1 MPSGKILVAQGGGP
15 TAVINQSMAGVV
27 LEARRFRTVERVYGA
42 LHGVRGIVN
51 EEFVDLTQETSH
63 NLELVAGTPSSAL
76 GSTRDKPDLK
86 YCEEIFQ
93 VLRAHEIEHFFY
105 IGGNDSSDTV
115 RIVSQEAQKAGYP
128 LRCIHIPKTIDNDL
142 VCNDHTPGFPSAA
155 RFVAQAFAGA
165 NLDNASLPGVYV
177 GVVMGR
183 HAGFLTAASAL
194 GKKFPDDG
202 PHLIYLPERTFAL
215 EQFLADVRQAYARFG
230 RCVIAV
236 SEGIHDASGTPI
248 ASTLAKELEHDA
260 HGNVQLSG
268 TGALAD
274 LLCEEI
280 KSRLGI
286 KRVRGDTF
294 GYLQRSFIGC
304 VSDVDQ
310 REAREV
316 GEKAVQFAMWGERD
330 GSVAIKRTGFYSVD
344 YELLDL
350 EAVAGK
356 TRTMD
361 DEFIASNGTDVT
373 DAFRLYLRPLL
384 GSGMPDA
391 YRLRHSPVEKVLIQR
406 HCPNPDRPA
415 ASSDAA
421 TAGTAP
427 QARPARL

>member
-1 MPSGKILVAQGGGP
+1 MLQ
-15 TAVINQSMAGVV
+15 
-27 LEARRFRTVERVYGA
+27 
-42 LHGVRGIVN
+42 
-51 EEFVDLTQETSH
+51 
-63 NLELVAGTPSSAL
+63 
-76 GSTRDKPDLK
+76 
-86 YCEEIFQ
+86 
-93 VLRAHEIEHFFY
+93 AHEIGQFYY

-115 RIVSQEAQKAGYP
+115 RIVSEQAQAAHYE

-142 VCNDHTPGFPSAA
+142 VGNDHTPGFPSAA

-165 NLDNASLPGVYV
+165 NLDNAALPGVYV

-194 GKKFPDDG
+194 GKKFADDG
-202 PHLIYLPERTFAL
+202 PHLIYVPERVF
-215 EQFLADVRQAYARFG
+215 EIDKFLADVKATYERLG

-236 SEGIHDASGTPI
+236 SEGIHDASGAPII
-248 ASTLAKELEHDA
+248 ASLAKDLEHDA

-268 TGALAD
+268 SGALAD

-280 KSRLGI
+280 KAKLKI

-316 GEKAVQFAMWGERD
+316 GEKAVQYAMWGGRD
-330 GSVAIKRTGFYSVD
+330 GSVAIQRTGTYSVD
-344 YELLDL
+344 YDLLPL
-350 EAVAGK
+350 SAVAGK
-356 TRTMD
+356 TRTMED
-361 DEFIASNGTDVT
+361 HFISACGTDVT

-391 YRLRHSPVEKVLIQR
+391 FRLRPNPVAKVLHR
-406 HCPNPDRPA
+406 
-415 ASSDAA
+415 
-421 TAGTAP
+421 G
-427 QARPARL
+427 